1 MTNICIHGHPSR
13 DPEFCDVCG
22 RPIRAQR
29 ADQAV
34 RRQTSDH
41 RGWVA
46 IVTADREFFDQVAPD
61 NAVFPENV
69 RSRTFPLEGREIL
82 IGRQSTSRRIA
93 PELDLSGPPEDFG
106 ISHKHAWLQRQEDGR
121 FAVVDAGSVNGTT
134 INQSAERIAAHEP
147 VALADGDRI
156 HLGFWTTITVGAPTD
171 DVTGTPTAGGATPVR
186 DVAWL
191 VSASLADPSRIQ
203 QRSAER
209 YEAVIERFQ
218 DAVAAI
224 RASFD
229 ALSLGPVD
237 DSAVLAVASADA
249 ASEAAIALLRASR
262 SLMDSFQADAQ
273 LRVGIDVRTIER
285 WSAQA
290 SPADREAGLSL
301 ARAAH
306 GGQVLVSAAASAAGL
321 SAALPPAAS
330 LRALGSHRLQN
341 LSQPQLIH
349 QVVYPDFDDEFPPL
363 RVLDNAPNNL
373 PEQGTDFIGRHRE
386 VAELADVIRSTRLCS
401 ISGPGGVGKTR
412 LALQVAARALE
423 TFSDGVWFADLASV
437 TDPSLVASAVIDSL
451 DVREGG
457 AGTVAAPGRA
467 EARPA
472 VRRLVEHLGESD
484 ALLILDNCER
494 VLDGCRELVAELL
507 RNCPTLRVLVTT
519 REPLRLVGEA
529 VFKLDPL
536 QLPAQWESPA
546 AVRATDSVALFLNRA
561 SVHQP
566 ELVIGED
573 ELRLAADICV
583 HLDGV
588 PLAIELAAART
599 TDLTLA
605 QIAELLTRS
614 EMFPPDRAAAANGLY
629 STLGAMIEWS
639 YNLLS
644 DRERLLFCRLAVFAG
659 GFELNACRSVCAG
672 GGLERFEIAD
682 LLNALVSKSLVEA
695 ETGSS
700 SIRFRL
706 LETARRYAAD
716 RLVTSDEESPLRD
729 SHLTFFCRLAEQAE
743 AEVSGPDCR
752 RWFQALDT
760 ERENLLLAMIRGRET
775 GTGDDQRIAAAL
787 GHFWLVR
794 GRLTE
799 GAAWLDDA
807 LVRNHQRK
815 DAMRAKAL
823 VERAMLAMFAGD
835 FEGASRFATE
845 AEALADLLGVT
856 ATKAKALTVQGMA
869 AVAPGDLMQAAQLH
883 ERAIDVCATVSDLP
897 LMGLIRANLGN
908 VLTLLGDTGRAR
920 DLYDE
925 SVRVRREAGDE
936 WGLAWALFR
945 SGSLATWEGRFPEA
959 IDELED
965 SLDHARRIDFGQ
977 GILLAVLGLAEACYV
992 NGDQS
997 EAEARYLE
1005 ALDVARDLEEPTGAC
1020 LALAGLANVA
1030 IARGDLAKAGIWL
1043 TEEEAVAADR
1053 TAATLAAVKAGRAS
1067 LASARR
1073 DDRAAEALHR
1083 EVLSLRRQTGD
1094 NRGMTDQLERLA
1106 LVASRLGDLGRAA
1119 TMLAAASKRRD
1130 EMELPVPPVRKV
1142 GIDQLVIRVAESGD
1156 DKVHAAWADGL
1167 DATFTDVVTFA
1178 LADAGETT
1186 SVRVAPPIALDASDN
1201 FSVRFDAWSAELRRS
1216 LIDVAGA
1223 ADGDRLFAAY
1233 AKGLPPEYWM
1243 TRAPEKAATDIVL
1256 VDGTAGGFG
1265 IRLERLASE
1274 GDGFR
1279 RLTLLSGEPVALADV
1294 IPLLDNAGQRVL
1306 DEHTYLIEPTDG
1318 LPVWMYN
1325 LRLTCAEIPGGPD
1338 DRLADSLFED
1348 LLRQVWAGQVEDDR
1362 FNQLVLGACLP
1373 WRDVAILRAY
1383 GRYLRLIGNAFSH
1396 EHIQRTLAKHPR
1408 VARLLVGYFRTRF
1421 DPQRTDGID
1430 VRSSELASKIAEA
1443 IDRVPSLVEDRILRS
1458 VHNLIQSTV
1467 RTNFFQT
1474 IGGNPKETISFK
1486 FDPSRIT
1493 ALPLPRPMFEVYVYA
1508 PRVEGVHLRGGPIAR
1523 GGIRW
1528 SDRHDDLRTEILGLM
1543 KAQIVKNTVIVPTGA
1558 KGGFIVRRP
1567 PSDHGLLQDE
1577 GRACYRAFLSGILDI
1592 TDNLVDGSVRP
1603 PADVVRYDGDDP
1615 YLVVAADKGTATF
1628 ADLANQIS
1636 ADYEFWLGDAFAS
1649 GGSVGYD
1656 HKKLGITAK
1665 GAWESAKRHFAGVG
1679 LNPER
1684 DPLTVVGIGDMSGDV
1699 FGNGL
1704 QRSASVKLIAA
1715 FDHRDIF
1722 IDPNPD
1728 PAVAFDERLRLY
1740 ELKGSRW
1747 ADYRAEL
1754 LSTGGGVYSRELQ
1767 SIALSP
1773 QARQALGID
1782 GEACTPDEI
1791 VRAVLCA
1798 PVQLLYHGGIGTY
1811 VRSVEE
1817 TDADVGDKTNDNTR
1831 VCGADLRCQVVV
1843 EGGNLGFTQRARI
1856 EFARNGGL
1864 VNTDAIDN
1872 SAGVGCSDHEVNI
1885 KILLN
1890 GLVSSGVLSKPGC
1903 EKLLPE
1909 MESEVCSLVLRDNF
1923 VQAFALARNATTS
1936 ARFGPM
1942 HLRYIQSL
1950 EQGGQF
1956 VRALE
1961 GLPSDKQFA
1970 ERLSAGQ
1977 GLTSP
1982 ELAVMLAR
1990 TKIALYDELVASAV
2004 PDDPTFG
2011 QLLVAY
2017 FPSAIRDRYQDAIT
2031 AHPLRREIIAT
2042 SLTNELVN
2050 RQDVSFLFRIQDA
2063 TESATAEIVK
2073 AHEVAVRLL
2082 GARDIWATADA
2093 MDGASNPENLEV
2105 LNLLNTDIE
2114 RLTRWLLNSAG
2125 TPVEVAET
2133 SARYGGPLAQLIEAG
2148 SALLSDSQAAGY
2160 ESEVE
2165 RLTTLGYGA
2174 QAGRT
2179 LAWCHYV
2186 PTPLDL
2192 VDVAIACGQP
2202 VETIAAVYREVGEA
2216 LQLSWLQRQ
2225 VAQLPAR
2232 SLMDSLTKM
2241 SLEDTLEAV
2250 HRAALEAV
2258 LTETTGGD
2266 PADRVEGWMSALG
2279 LALRKPLHTATEVRE
2294 AGRPTAATI
2303 GLALNEFR
2311 SILPAAGRRAA

>member
-1 MTNICIHGHPSR
+1 MTNICIHGHASA

-22 RPIRAQR
+22 SPIPAQR
-29 ADQAV
+29 TDQAV
-34 RRQTSDH
+34 RRQTSEH

-46 IVTADREFFDQVAPD
+46 IITADREFFEQVAPD
-61 NAVFPENV
+61 DAVFPENV

-82 IGRQSTSRRIA
+82 VGRQSTSRRIA

-134 INQSAERIAAHEP
+134 INQNAERIAAHEP
-147 VALADGDRI
+147 VVLDDGDRI
-156 HLGFWTTITVGAPTD
+156 HLGFWTTITVGAPAD
-171 DVTGTPTAGGATPVR
+171 DVSGAQTSGGDGPAR
-186 DVAWL
+186 DAAWL
-191 VSASLADPSRIQ
+191 VSASLAGGNRIR
-203 QRSAER
+203 QRSADR
-209 YEAVIERFQ
+209 YDEVVERFQ
-218 DAVAAI
+218 DAVAEIRVSFGAI
-224 RASFD
+224 
-229 ALSLGPVD
+229 SLGPVD
-237 DSAVLAVASADA
+237 DSAVLAVSSADA
-249 ASEAAIALLRASR
+249 ATGAAMAFLSASS
-262 SLMDSFQADAQ
+262 SLANSFQADV
-273 LRVGIDVRTIER
+273 RIRIGIDARRIER

-290 SPADREAGLSL
+290 SPADREASLSL
-301 ARAAH
+301 ARAGH
-306 GGQVLVSAAASAAGL
+306 GGQVLVSASAAGL
-321 SAALPPAAS
+321 AAVLPPPTS

-341 LSQPQLIH
+341 LSQAQLIYQLIH
-349 QVVYPDFDDEFPPL
+349 PDFDDEFPPL
-363 RVLDNAPNNL
+363 RALDNTPNNL
-373 PEQGTDFIGRHRE
+373 PELGTAFIGRHQE
-386 VAELADVIRSTRLCS
+386 IAELVDLIRSARLCS
-401 ISGPGGVGKTR
+401 ISGAGGVGKTR
-412 LALQVAARALE
+412 LALQVAARALD
-423 TFSDGVWFADLASV
+423 TFSDGVWFADLAAV
-437 TDPSLVASAVIDSL
+437 ADPSLVAGAVIDSL

-457 AGTVAAPGRA
+457 AGTVAAPGRV
-467 EARPA
+467 EARSA
-472 VRRLVEHLGESD
+472 ERRLVEHLGESD

-494 VLDGCRELVAELL
+494 VLDGCRDLVAELL
-507 RNCPTLRVLVTT
+507 RKCPTMRVLVTS
-519 REPLRLVGEA
+519 REPLRLVGES

-536 QLPAQWESPA
+536 QLPAPWESPA
-546 AVRATDSVALFLNRA
+546 EVRATDAVALFLDRV

-566 ELVIGED
+566 DWVIGEG
-573 ELRLAADICV
+573 ELRLAADICS

-599 TDLTLA
+599 SDLTLV

-614 EMFPPDRAAAANGLY
+614 QIFPADRAAPGGGLY

-644 DRERLLFCRLAVFAG
+644 DRERTLFRRLAVFAG
-659 GFELNACRSVCAG
+659 GFDLNACRSVCAG

-700 SIRFRL
+700 GTRFRL

-716 RLVTSDEESPLRD
+716 RLAAAEEESTLRD
-729 SHLTFFCRLAEQAE
+729 SHLAFFRRLVEQAE
-743 AEVSGPDCR
+743 AELSGPNCR
-752 RWFQALDT
+752 QWFQALDT
-760 ERENLLLAMIRGRET
+760 ERENLLLAMISGRET
-775 GTGDDQRIAAAL
+775 DTGDDQRIAAAL

-807 LVRNHQRK
+807 LAGNQQRK

-823 VERAMLAMFAGD
+823 AERAMLATFAGD

-856 ATKAKALTVQGMA
+856 ATNAKALTVRGFA
-869 AVAPGDLMQAAQLH
+869 AVAHGDLMQAAQLN
-883 ERAIDVCATVSDLP
+883 ERAIEVCAKVSDLP
-897 LMGLIRANLGN
+897 LMGLIRTNLGN

-936 WGLAWALFR
+936 WGLAWSLFR

-959 IDELED
+959 VDELED
-965 SLDHARRIDFGQ
+965 SLDHARHIDFGQ
-977 GILLAVLGLAEACYV
+977 GILVAVLGLAEVFYV

-1053 TAATLAAVKAGRAS
+1053 TAATLAAVKASRAS
-1067 LASARR
+1067 LASARH
-1073 DDRAAEALHR
+1073 DDPAAEALHR
-1083 EVLSLRRQTGD
+1083 EVLTLRRQTGD
-1094 NRGMTDQLERLA
+1094 HRGMTDQLERLA

-1119 TMLAAASKRRD
+1119 TMLAAASKRRA

-1167 DATFTDVVTFA
+1167 DAAFTDVVTFA
-1178 LADAGETT
+1178 LADAGEAT
-1186 SVRVAPPIALDASDN
+1186 SVRVAPPIALDPSDN
-1201 FSVRFDAWSAELRRS
+1201 FSVRFDAWSAELRRG
-1216 LIDVAGA
+1216 LIDVAGE

-1243 TRAPEKAATDIVL
+1243 THAPEKAATDIVL
-1256 VDGTAGGFG
+1256 FDDSVGGFG

-1274 GDGFR
+1274 GEGFR

-1294 IPLLDNAGQRVL
+1294 IPLLDNAGLRVL
-1306 DEHTYLIEPTDG
+1306 DERPYLIEPTDG

-1325 LRLTCAEIPGGPD
+1325 LRLTCSEIPGGPD
-1338 DRLADSLFED
+1338 GQLADSLFED
-1348 LLRQVWAGQVEDDR
+1348 LFRQVWAGQVEDDR

-1383 GRYLRLIGNAFSH
+1383 GRYLRLIGNAFSQ
-1396 EHIQRTLAKHPR
+1396 EHIQRTLAKHQQI
-1408 VARLLVGYFRTRF
+1408 ARLLVAYFRSRF
-1421 DPQRTDGID
+1421 DPQRTDGKD
-1430 VRSSELASKIAEA
+1430 VRSTEIASEIDGA
-1443 IDRVPSLVEDRILRS
+1443 IDQVPSLDEDRILRS

-1467 RTNFFQT
+1467 RTNFFQS
-1474 IGGNPKETISFK
+1474 IDGNPKETISFK

-1493 ALPLPRPMFEVYVYA
+1493 TLPLPRPMFEVYVYA
-1508 PRVEGVHLRGGPIAR
+1508 PGVEGVHLRGGPIAR

-1528 SDRHDDLRTEILGLM
+1528 SDRHDDFRTEILGLM

-1567 PSDHGLLQDE
+1567 PSDRGLLQDE
-1577 GRACYRAFLSGILDI
+1577 GRACYRAFLSGILDV
-1592 TDNLVDGSVRP
+1592 TDNLVDDAVRP
-1603 PADVVRYDGDDP
+1603 PVDVVRYDGDDP

-1628 ADLANQIS
+1628 ADLGNQIS

-1679 LNPER
+1679 LDPER

-1747 ADYRAEL
+1747 ADYRAPL
-1754 LSTGGGVYSRELQ
+1754 LSTGGGVYSRESK
-1767 SIALSP
+1767 SIVLSP
-1773 QARQALGID
+1773 QAQEALGVD
-1782 GEACTPDEI
+1782 GEAYTPDEI

-1798 PVQLLYHGGIGTY
+1798 PVQLLYNGGIGTY

-1817 TDADVGDKTNDNTR
+1817 TDADVGDKANDATR
-1831 VCGADLRCQVVV
+1831 VCGVDLRCQVVV

-1872 SAGVGCSDHEVNI
+1872 SAGVDCSDHEVNI

-1890 GLVSSGVLSKPGC
+1890 ALVSSGALSKPEC
-1903 EKLLPE
+1903 DKLLPE

-1923 VQAFALARNATTS
+1923 AQAFALARNATTS

-1950 EQGGQF
+1950 EQRGQL

-1982 ELAVMLAR
+1982 ELAVMLAH
-1990 TKIALYDELVASAV
+1990 TKIALYDELVASTV

-2011 QLLVAY
+2011 WLLEAY

-2042 SLTNELVN
+2042 ALTNELLN
-2050 RQDVSFLFRIQDA
+2050 RQEVSFLFRIQDA

-2073 AHEVAVRLL
+2073 AHEVAIRLL

-2093 MDGASNPENLEV
+2093 MDGGSNPENLDV

-2114 RLTRWLLNSAG
+2114 RLARWLLNNAG
-2125 TPVEVAET
+2125 TRLEVAET
-2133 SARYGGPLAQLIEAG
+2133 AARYGGPLAQLIEAG
-2148 SALLSDSQAAGY
+2148 SALLSDSQTADY
-2160 ESEVE
+2160 ESEVV
-2165 RLTTLGYGA
+2165 RLTTLGFGP
-2174 QAGRT
+2174 QACRA
-2179 LAWCHYV
+2179 LAWCHNV
-2186 PTPLDL
+2186 TTPLDV
-2192 VDVAIACGQP
+2192 VDVAIASGQP

-2216 LQLSWLQRQ
+2216 LQLSWLQQQ
-2225 VAQLPAR
+2225 VAQLPDR

-2241 SLEDTLEAV
+2241 SLEDTLAAV

-2266 PADRVEGWMSALG
+2266 PANRVQGWITALG
-2279 LALRKPLHTATEVRE
+2279 LALRRPLHTATEVRG
-2294 AGRPTAATI
+2294 AGTPTAATI
-2303 GLALNEFR
+2303 GLALHEFR
-2311 SILPAAGRRAA
+2311 SILPAPRRAA